1 LKTTANFDICG
12 LPRVIV
18 LNGDFCP
25 GISGSKPISAES
37 DVMNVPSFVYHDAT
51 AATHYRLRAM
61 KKLTPEQLMALRS
74 VPLGAMP
81 NKLAVARAM
90 VEADQ
95 TDLAEA
101 SGLSQPTVSD
111 AEAGRVIKLPT
122 AQRIAVALGAQV
134 DDLFPSREA
143 VA

>member
-1 LKTTANFDICG
+1 
-12 LPRVIV
+12 
-18 LNGDFCP
+18 
-25 GISGSKPISAES
+25 
-37 DVMNVPSFVYHDAT
+37 
-51 AATHYRLRAM
+51 M